1 MVMTWRDAAL
11 GLAGVIGCGVAVIH
25 GVLTQRLM
33 VGPFERLADGRIAAP
48 IRRLVPLLLH
58 FSTFNWFV
66 GGLALIVA
74 ANSFGQQAKLATAV
88 LVGSSYLFGA
98 LGNLWG
104 ARRLHPGWML
114 YAVALVLIVYGV
126 GGSGG

>member
-1 MVMTWRDAAL
+1 MDWQDGVLCT
-11 GLAGVIGCGVAVIH
+11 AGVIGSGVAVAH
-25 GVLTQRLM
+25 GILMQRFMIAPL
-33 VGPFERLADGRIAAP
+33 GPLLRADDRMTPP

-58 FSTFNWFV
+58 FSTFNWFL

-74 ANSFGQQAKLATAV
+74 AIWFGQEARLATGV

-104 ARRLHPGWML
+104 TRDLHPGWVL
-114 YAVALVLIVYGV
+114 YALALGLIVLGLR
-126 GGSGG
+126 